1 MPKIRL
7 APEVVDILSTTP
19 EPEDAPDTSLW
30 SEDGAAGAQTTVVPP
45 ATVAAQE
52 LAWSADTEVIE
63 TESRSWASVW
73 GQATVLLVL
82 AAAVAVVIGILGW
95 VAVRQDA
102 PVVSTP
108 STMPAAALPPISTSA
123 PTTTVTVAAP
133 VPTPVFGGRY
143 IETDTNADGRSV
155 ANVWDVNPCGD
166 GCVDISGNGRS
177 DRVSLLVD
185 GGGEWTFD
193 LPMHAIC
200 RDGSIVPRAGIGH
213 FTIDT
218 TTLRGTVQD
227 NWTKE
232 ACGIPPG
239 VATHHISMTKANQ

>member
-1 MPKIRL
+1 MNDIQDY
-7 APEVVDILSTTP
+7 PETT
-19 EPEDAPDTSLW
+19 
-30 SEDGAAGAQTTVVPP
+30 AGPANDETTVVPP
-45 ATVAAQE
+45 VPAAVPL
-52 LAWSADTEVIE
+52 LAWSVDEDDTAPIE
-63 TESRSWASVW
+63 HRSWSSVW
-73 GQATVLLVL
+73 GTATVMVTL
-82 AAAVAVVIGILGW
+82 AAAVAVVIGLLGW
-95 VAVRQDA
+95 IAFHQDS
-102 PVVSTP
+102 PTPVSTP
-108 STMPAAALPPISTSA
+108 PTMPAAALPPISTEST
-123 PTTTVTVAAP
+123 PTTTTVTVAAQA
-133 VPTPVFGGRY
+133 PTPAFSGRY

-177 DRVSLLVD
+177 DRVDLLV

-193 LPMHAIC
+193 LPMNAIC
-200 RDGSIVPRAGIGH
+200 RDGSNVLRAGIGH

-239 VATHHISMTKANQ
+239 VATHNISMTRENA